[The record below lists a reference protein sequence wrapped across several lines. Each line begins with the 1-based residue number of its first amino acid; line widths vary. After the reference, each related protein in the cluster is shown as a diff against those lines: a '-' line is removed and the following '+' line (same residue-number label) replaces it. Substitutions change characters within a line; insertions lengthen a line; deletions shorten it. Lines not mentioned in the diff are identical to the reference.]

1 MYNSLFKVIS
11 KKPETSSSIL
21 QEPER
26 MEDHIQVLIAEDN
39 AVNMLLAKTIVRRI
53 APNATIFEAKN
64 GLEALELYKTTKIDI
79 ILMDIQMPEM
89 NGYEATKKIRGVKK
103 QNIHTP
109 IIALTAGN
117 VKGEKEKC
125 FAAGM
130 DDFISKPVVAHTIAL
145 SLKRWLKDH
154 KEDHQSDLALQSS
167 EDPTYHFNIELLKEY
182 VGDEVGVL
190 TKVLSLLRTE
200 LMNFS
205 KEFKEHTTNKDLNK
219 IQELGHKMY
228 DTSIVSG
235 LTALSNIAKK
245 TGSIT
250 TYNDHEINSLLSL
263 TRQEI
268 KTIISL
274 IVK

>member
-1 MYNSLFKVIS
+1 
-11 KKPETSSSIL
+11 
-21 QEPER
+21 
-26 MEDHIQVLIAEDN
+26 
-39 AVNMLLAKTIVRRI
+39 
-53 APNATIFEAKN
+53 
-64 GLEALELYKTTKIDI
+64 
-79 ILMDIQMPEM
+79 
-89 NGYEATKKIRGVKK
+89 
-103 QNIHTP
+103 
-109 IIALTAGN
+109 
-117 VKGEKEKC
+117 
-125 FAAGM
+125 
-130 DDFISKPVVAHTIAL
+130 VVAHTIAL
-145 SLKRWLKDH
+145 SLKRWLKDQ
-154 KEDHQSDLALQSS
+154 KEDHQSNLELQSS

-182 VGDEVGVL
+182 VGDDAGVL

-205 KEFKEHTTNKDLNK
+205 KEFKEHTINKDLNK